1 MQRLVIIVLIIGLV
15 GFIIHKNTRPDPT
28 TPVAQTPTPAQQ
40 EHAALT
46 KMALES
52 EAKAKQAATLANQD
66 TAAMD
71 KALADSQ

>member
-15 GFIIHKNTRPDPT
+15 GFIIHKNTTSDANV
-28 TPVAQTPTPAQQ
+28 PVVQTPTPAQQ